1 MTDFLAIEALVNG
14 IIYADTTLKGE
25 LGRRFALYLGL
36 TPGEVGKD
44 GGCDGVGTVDGKVIY
59 FQSKL
64 QREPLDAS
72 KAAEFYGNLGL
83 HQAQIGVLLSGA
95 GYTPGFAQ
103 RLAKDPNLDQR
114 YRLHLLSLRDL
125 FAETDAFQQA
135 IQHLP
140 PLRDLSKIQ
149 LNDLL

>member
-14 IIYADTTLKGE
+14 IIYADTTVKGE

-44 GGCDGVGTVDGKVIY
+44 GGCDGVGELEGQRIY

-64 QREPLDAS
+64 ERERLDAS
-72 KAAEFYGNLGL
+72 RAAEFYGNLGL
-83 HQAQIGVLLSGA
+83 HQAQIGIMLSGA

-103 RLAKDPNLDQR
+103 RLAKDPHLNDR
-114 YRLHLLSLRDL
+114 YKLHLLSLRDL
-125 FAETDAFQQA
+125 FEETETFQQA
-135 IQHLP
+135 TQSLP
-140 PLRDLSKIQ
+140 PLKNLNQIP
-149 LNDLL
+149 LNDFL

>member
-36 TPGEVGKD
+36 TPGEIGND
-44 GGCDGVGTVDGKVIY
+44 GGCDGIGDLDGKRIY

-64 QREPLDAS
+64 ERNRLDAS
-72 KAAEFYGNLGL
+72 RAAEFYGNLGL
-83 HQAQIGVLLSGA
+83 HQAQIGVMLSGA

-103 RLAKDPNLDQR
+103 RLEKDPNLNQR
-114 YRLHLLSLRDL
+114 FTIHLLSLRDL
-125 FAETDAFQQA
+125 FEKTEALQQA
-135 IQHLP
+135 TQSLP
-140 PLRDLSKIQ
+140 PLRNLSKINV
-149 LNDLL
+149 NDLL